1 MNLTIRQFRAFLAV
15 ADLRSFTAASKY
27 LCITQGAVSGLIN
40 EMESQMEV
48 SLFDRTSR
56 VVKLSPDG
64 EKFLPAAIRVVEEFQ
79 RAENYARDLKE
90 IKKSLVRVVGAPL
103 IACAFLPQIIHAFK
117 RQHPHTHVQLI
128 DKPMSQLQ
136 KSIMLGE
143 ADFGIGPERPLE
155 PEIDKQTLFTTEIAL
170 YCHPDYRLHKKTVRW
185 EEIQSEEL
193 IAVGNESIPMISA
206 TAGVR
211 IKPKMTVEHMATAMS
226 LAAQCEGVVIAGT
239 FSRHYAKSY
248 QLATCSLTPP
258 LRRNMNVYYHAWRAQ
273 TPATQRFRDFLFS
286 YVGEHHDAPANQ
298 R

>member
-64 EKFLPAAIRVVEEFQ
+64 EKFLPAAMRVVEEFQ

-136 KSIMLGE
+136 KSIMLE
-143 ADFGIGPERPLE
+143 KPIL
-155 PEIDKQTLFTTEIAL
+155 
-170 YCHPDYRLHKKTVRW
+170 V
-185 EEIQSEEL
+185 
-193 IAVGNESIPMISA
+193 SA
-206 TAGVR
+206 G
-211 IKPKMTVEHMATAMS
+211 
-226 LAAQCEGVVIAGT
+226 AAAGT
-239 FSRHYAKSY
+239 GNR
-248 QLATCSLTPP
+248 
-258 LRRNMNVYYHAWRAQ
+258 Q
-273 TPATQRFRDFLFS
+273 TNAVHNGNRPVLPSGLSA
-286 YVGEHHDAPANQ
+286 A
-298 R
+298 

>member
-15 ADLRSFTAASKY
+15 ADLRSFTAASKC

-64 EKFLPAAIRVVEEFQ
+64 EKFLPAAMRVIEEYQ
-79 RAENYARDLKE
+79 RAENYARGLKE

-117 RQHPHTHVQLI
+117 RQHPHIHVQLI

-136 KSIMLGE
+136 KSIMSGE
-143 ADFGIGPERPLE
+143 ADLGIGPERPLE
-155 PEIDKQTLFTTEIAL
+155 PEIDKQILFTTEIAL
-170 YCHPDYRLHKKTVRW
+170 YCHPNYWTHKKAVRW
-185 EEIQSEEL
+185 EEVQNEDL

-211 IKPKMTVEHMATAMS
+211 INAKMTLEHMATAMS
-226 LAAQCEGVVIAGT
+226 LAAQGEGVVLAGT

-248 QLATCSLTPP
+248 HLTTCALTPP
-258 LRRNMNVYYHAWRAQ
+258 LRRNMDIYYHTWRVQ
-273 TPATQRFRDFLFS
+273 TPAMQRFKDFLFS
-286 YVGEHHDAPANQ
+286 YVDKHYDTPANQ
-298 R
+298 

>member
-64 EKFLPAAIRVVEEFQ
+64 EKFLPAAMRVVEEFQ

-170 YCHPDYRLHKKTVRW
+170 YCHPDYRLHKKNGALGRDSERRADRRW
-185 EEIQSEEL
+185 Q
-193 IAVGNESIPMISA
+193 
-206 TAGVR
+206 R
-211 IKPKMTVEHMATAMS
+211 IRS
-226 LAAQCEGVVIAGT
+226 DD
-239 FSRHYAKSY
+239 
-248 QLATCSLTPP
+248 
-258 LRRNMNVYYHAWRAQ
+258 LRDRWRA
-273 TPATQRFRDFLFS
+273 
-286 YVGEHHDAPANQ
+286 H
-298 R
+298 

>member
-64 EKFLPAAIRVVEEFQ
+64 EKFLPAAMRVVEEFQ

-117 RQHPHTHVQLI
+117 RQHPHTHVQL
-128 DKPMSQLQ
+128 
-136 KSIMLGE
+136 
-143 ADFGIGPERPLE
+143 
-155 PEIDKQTLFTTEIAL
+155 
-170 YCHPDYRLHKKTVRW
+170 
-185 EEIQSEEL
+185 
-193 IAVGNESIPMISA
+193 
-206 TAGVR
+206 
-211 IKPKMTVEHMATAMS
+211 
-226 LAAQCEGVVIAGT
+226 
-239 FSRHYAKSY
+239 
-248 QLATCSLTPP
+248 
-258 LRRNMNVYYHAWRAQ
+258 
-273 TPATQRFRDFLFS
+273 
-286 YVGEHHDAPANQ
+286 
-298 R
+298 

>member
-1 MNLTIRQFRAFLAV
+1 
-15 ADLRSFTAASKY
+15 
-27 LCITQGAVSGLIN
+27 
-40 EMESQMEV
+40 
-48 SLFDRTSR
+48 
-56 VVKLSPDG
+56 
-64 EKFLPAAIRVVEEFQ
+64 
-79 RAENYARDLKE
+79 
-90 IKKSLVRVVGAPL
+90 
-103 IACAFLPQIIHAFK
+103 
-117 RQHPHTHVQLI
+117 
-128 DKPMSQLQ
+128 
-136 KSIMLGE
+136 MLGE

-258 LRRNMNVYYHAWRAQ
+258 LRRNMNLYFHAWRAQ
-273 TPATQRFRDFLFS
+273 TPATQRFRDFYS
-286 YVGEHHDAPANQ
+286 AMSMNIMMPRPASG
-298 R
+298 RPGIKAG

>member
-64 EKFLPAAIRVVEEFQ
+64 EKFLPAAMRVVEEFQ

-103 IACAFLPQIIHAFK
+103 IACAFLPKIIHAFK

-143 ADFGIGPERPLE
+143 ADFGIGPSDRWNRKSINKRCSQRKSPCTA
-155 PEIDKQTLFTTEIAL
+155 IRTIG
-170 YCHPDYRLHKKTVRW
+170 CIKKRY
-185 EEIQSEEL
+185 
-193 IAVGNESIPMISA
+193 
-206 TAGVR
+206 AG
-211 IKPKMTVEHMATAMS
+211 K
-226 LAAQCEGVVIAGT
+226 
-239 FSRHYAKSY
+239 
-248 QLATCSLTPP
+248 
-258 LRRNMNVYYHAWRAQ
+258 
-273 TPATQRFRDFLFS
+273 RFRVKS
-286 YVGEHHDAPANQ
+286 
-298 R
+298 

>member
-64 EKFLPAAIRVVEEFQ
+64 EKFLPAAMRVVEEFQ

-248 QLATCSLTPP
+248 QLATC
-258 LRRNMNVYYHAWRAQ
+258 
-273 TPATQRFRDFLFS
+273 
-286 YVGEHHDAPANQ
+286 
-298 R
+298 